1 MSLEDKSWRKYEQAI
16 YKALTSVFVD
26 CELEFDDRIF
36 GQFSRV
42 DRQIDI
48 SIRGEIG
55 GNKILGIIDCKYF
68 SQNIDV
74 KIIESFIGML
84 EDTKANFGL
93 IITNNGFSEA
103 AKRRANIKN
112 LKLDIIE
119 FDNFKRVKLT
129 FDYFVNKRITNLY
142 LSKYEFYNRGKQ
154 NTAYF
159 DADKSDYNKRIAVF
173 KEGFA
178 NTEYYAFK
186 KIIKESARL
195 YRDFSDLDT
204 ISIKIPA
211 NDVNNEKT
219 LYYSTIKRSTLEKFL
234 GLDFS
239 KLRENIV
246 DWRNDFLENEEYTK
260 ESIYEFAKRNIK
272 SKKYMNYQKDI

>member
-1 MSLEDKSWRKYEQAI
+1 MSIEDKSWRKYERAI
-16 YKALTSVFVD
+16 HEELSSVFVG
-26 CELEFDDRIF
+26 CTFEFDDRIF

-55 GNKILGIIDCKYF
+55 GNKILGIIECKYF

-93 IITNNGFSEA
+93 IITNKGFSEA
-103 AKRRANIKN
+103 AKRRADVKN

-119 FDNFKRVKLT
+119 FDELERVKLT
-129 FDYFVNKRITNLY
+129 FDYFVNKRIRNLS
-142 LSKYEFYNRGKQ
+142 LSKFEFYSRGMH
-154 NTAYF
+154 NTSYF
-159 DADKSDYNKRIAVF
+159 DSEKSDYSKRLVVF

-186 KIIKESARL
+186 KIIMESARL
-195 YRDFSDLDT
+195 FRDFIDLDT
-204 ISIKIPA
+204 ISIKIP
-211 NDVNNEKT
+211 VNNDKDEKT
-219 LYYSTIKRSTLEKFL
+219 IYYSKIKRITLEKFL
-234 GLDFS
+234 GLDFC

-246 DWRNDFLENEEYTK
+246 DWRNDFLENKEYTK
-260 ESIYEFAKRNIK
+260 ESIYEFAEENIE
-272 SKKYMNYQKDI
+272 SRYYNNYPKDL